1 MKENDISRKRLKRKV
16 LDRWE
21 NEGGRLCDDRSKA
34 PENSTRR
41 KLERKVRKFSPGTSA
56 ARQQPAGEKE

>member
-21 NEGGRLCDDRSKA
+21 NEGGRLCDDLTKA
-34 PENSTRR
+34 PGNSTRR
-41 KLERKVRKFSPGTSA
+41 KPARKAPKLSPGTIGSGR
-56 ARQQPAGEKE
+56 RQPSGE